1 MLQGR
6 RHPIGRSHSLKVNN
20 LLSAFKQSIM
30 LSSGNVVDL
39 NLPVLAPGASVSS
52 VSTELE

>member
-1 MLQGR
+1 
-6 RHPIGRSHSLKVNN
+6 LKVNG

-30 LSSGNVVDL
+30 LRSGNVVDL
-39 NLPVLAPGASVSS
+39 NLPVLAPGTSVSS